1 MRMMKIDNRKI
12 PVCPLVNGACS
23 VAFLALLIAPGVG
36 LAQTDTGT
44 TGNPHAQHAE
54 HQVNSAGVAEE
65 GDGKT
70 AEQKNANPK
79 AAGAQHDVD
88 HGQMHGMDHSKM
100 EGMDHSKMEGKD
112 HSKMEGKDHSKIEG
126 MDHSQMEGMDHSQ
139 MEGMDHSK
147 MEGMDHSQMEGM
159 DHSQMEGMDHSK
171 MEGMDDSQME
181 GMDHSQMEGMDHGR
195 MQGGSPPPDA
205 RDPDYSDGVSAGPM
219 HGMHHM
225 HGDSRIGSVLFDQLE
240 QFDGDN
246 ENGQAINMQAWYGS
260 DLNKIWFKLEGERID
275 GRMESTRSELLW
287 SKAVSAYWNFQTGI
301 RHDFEDGPD
310 QNWAAFG
317 FQGLAPY
324 WFEVDATVYVGESGR
339 TAFRLEAEYEIL
351 LTQRLIL
358 QPDLEANFY
367 GKDDPAREIGS
378 GLSDVEFGLR
388 LRYEITRKC
397 APYVGVVWSKK
408 YGQTADYAQAAD
420 ENVEDTQLVAGL
432 RLWF

>member
-1 MRMMKIDNRKI
+1 MRTMKIDNGKI
-12 PVCPLVNGACS
+12 PGYPLVNGACS
-23 VAFLALLIAPGVG
+23 VALLALLIAPGVG

-65 GDGKT
+65 GDEKT
-70 AEQKNANPK
+70 AEQKNATPK
-79 AAGAQHDVD
+79 AAGAKHD
-88 HGQMHGMDHSKM
+88 MDHSKM
-100 EGMDHSKMEGKD
+100 EGTDHSQM
-112 HSKMEGKDHSKIEG
+112 EG

-139 MEGMDHSK
+139 MEGMDHSQMEGMDQSQIEGMDHSKMEGMDHSK

-159 DHSQMEGMDHSK
+159 DHSK
-171 MEGMDDSQME
+171 
-181 GMDHSQMEGMDHGR
+181 MEGMDHGR

-219 HGMHHM
+219 HGMHGM
-225 HGDSRIGSVLFDQLE
+225 HGESRLASVLIDQFE
-240 QFDGDN
+240 QFDSDN
-246 ENGQAINMQAWYGS
+246 ESGQAINMQAWYGS
-260 DLNKIWFKLEGERID
+260 DLNKLWFKLEGERSD
-275 GRMESTRSELLW
+275 GRMGSTRSELLW
-287 SKAVSAYWNFQTGI
+287 NKAVSAYWGLQTGI

-310 QNWAAFG
+310 LNWAAIG

-324 WFEVDATVYVGESGR
+324 WFEVQATAYVGESGR
-339 TAFRLEAEYEIL
+339 TALRFEAEYEIL

-358 QPDLEANFY
+358 QPDLETNLY
-367 GKDDPAREIGS
+367 GKDDPARGIGS
-378 GLSDVEFGLR
+378 GLSDVQFGLR
-388 LRYEITRKC
+388 LRYEITRKF
-397 APYVGVVWSKK
+397 APYVGVVWSRK

>member
-1 MRMMKIDNRKI
+1 
-12 PVCPLVNGACS
+12 
-23 VAFLALLIAPGVG
+23 
-36 LAQTDTGT
+36 
-44 TGNPHAQHAE
+44 
-54 HQVNSAGVAEE
+54 
-65 GDGKT
+65 
-70 AEQKNANPK
+70 
-79 AAGAQHDVD
+79 
-88 HGQMHGMDHSKM
+88 
-100 EGMDHSKMEGKD
+100 
-112 HSKMEGKDHSKIEG
+112 
-126 MDHSQMEGMDHSQ
+126 
-139 MEGMDHSK
+139 
-147 MEGMDHSQMEGM
+147 
-159 DHSQMEGMDHSK
+159 